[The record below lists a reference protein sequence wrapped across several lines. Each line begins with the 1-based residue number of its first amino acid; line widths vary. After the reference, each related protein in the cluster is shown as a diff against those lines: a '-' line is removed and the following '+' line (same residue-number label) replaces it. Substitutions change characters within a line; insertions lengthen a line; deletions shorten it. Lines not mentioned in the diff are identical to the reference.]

1 VVKNLAS
8 EVNTLTEQIS
18 KLNLQIVALEGGS
31 AKATEAG
38 ALRSQRN
45 TAVKRLA
52 EIMDV
57 KVKETSTGATNI
69 SVGGELIVSEGTRRA
84 VKTNF
89 GADKS
94 GMTATIAFADNN
106 DELRVAGGELHG
118 VYTARDE
125 IVGGFIDRLDQ
136 FAASLIFEFN
146 KVYSQGQGASG
157 FSTISSQNE
166 VNDPHAPLDA
176 AGLAFTPVNGQ
187 FELQV
192 RNTATGLTERHSIL
206 VDLNGLDGDMSL
218 ASLAAQ
224 LNGISGVNAQV
235 TADNL
240 LKVSAESAET
250 QLAFSGD
257 TSGLLAALG
266 INTFFTGTGAANM
279 GINQVVA
286 ADGSKF
292 AAALDGIGVGTE
304 NALKLVSLHDTGL
317 ASLSGNSIT
326 GLYDQLVN
334 ETAQGSTV
342 AASIADGF
350 SVFEQTLEA
359 SAQAVSGVNLDE
371 EAIDMILLQ
380 RTYQASARYISTLS
394 ELMDILVAL

>member
-1 VVKNLAS
+1 
-8 EVNTLTEQIS
+8 
-18 KLNLQIVALEGGS
+18 
-31 AKATEAG
+31 
-38 ALRSQRN
+38 
-45 TAVKRLA
+45 
-52 EIMDV
+52 
-57 KVKETSTGATNI
+57 
-69 SVGGELIVSEGTRRA
+69 
-84 VKTNF
+84 
-89 GADKS
+89 
-94 GMTATIAFADNN
+94 
-106 DELRVAGGELHG
+106 
-118 VYTARDE
+118 
-125 IVGGFIDRLDQ
+125 
-136 FAASLIFEFN
+136 
-146 KVYSQGQGASG
+146 
-157 FSTISSQNE
+157 
-166 VNDPHAPLDA
+166 
-176 AGLAFTPVNGQ
+176 
-187 FELQV
+187 
-192 RNTATGLTERHSIL
+192 
-206 VDLNGLDGDMSL
+206 
-218 ASLAAQ
+218 
-224 LNGISGVNAQV
+224 
-235 TADNL
+235 
-240 LKVSAESAET
+240 
-250 QLAFSGD
+250 
-257 TSGLLAALG
+257 
-266 INTFFTGTGAANM
+266 M